1 MWCSLSPPS
10 HLLDEESQD
19 AEQEDTEDVDDSQTQ
34 TDQTSEEQLQGDVAF
49 RVLKLKLE
57 IFR

>member
-1 MWCSLSPPS
+1 MVFSPLI
-10 HLLDEESQD
+10 HLFDVESQD
-19 AEQEDTEDVDDSQTQ
+19 AEQEDTEDVDDGETQ
-34 TDQTSEEQLQGDVAF
+34 TDQTSEEQLQGDVTF